1 MQLLAFK
8 QSNQD
13 TTCITSI
20 DDTVEFVYGHTE
32 AFMEIICGIIALIR
46 GFKYKAVLRDGK
58 KISYSGKNYLLP
70 G

>member
-1 MQLLAFK
+1 
-8 QSNQD
+8 
-13 TTCITSI
+13 
-20 DDTVEFVYGHTE
+20 
-32 AFMEIICGIIALIR
+32 MEIICGIIALIR